1 MLGDLFYGGEERGL
15 SFQTVW
21 GSGDF
26 LELENQSG
34 TVVNQETAFQVNAIF
49 SAVSLISDTISTLP
63 VDSYIRLD
71 GRRSAFRPRPTWV
84 TQPDVDTRKE
94 AFYAGVIDGQLGVI
108 VRKGAKH

>member
-1 MLGDLFYGGEERGL
+1 MLGDLFYSDGEERAL
-15 SFQTVW
+15 SFQTIW

-26 LELENQSG
+26 LELENESG

-71 GRRSAFRPRPTWV
+71 GRRTSFRPRP
-84 TQPDVDTRKE
+84 
-94 AFYAGVIDGQLGVI
+94 A
-108 VRKGAKH
+108 